1 MADAT
6 PTEAIS
12 TSAPEQPALRLPP
25 WRWIWRLLWL
35 IVLVSA
41 LAWFAAIVLN
51 RVRDLLTI
59 LLFALFASFALE
71 PAASYLAQ
79 RGWRRGV
86 ATFAIMAAAGLLG
99 VLLLALMIPVFVDQL
114 VALVRS
120 APDLLDELSGFTD
133 RVFRISISQSSI
145 EEALAKAD
153 LRLAGIAQNVAGN
166 ILGVGAAVLGTIFNL
181 LMLALF
187 TFYLVAEGPK
197 LRRLVCSV
205 LPPAQQETVLW
216 TWEVAIDKTGAYL
229 YSRLILAFLSGTA
242 TYLILSILGVQSAL
256 PLAVWMGLVSQFI
269 PVIGTYI
276 AMSLPL
282 LVAAVGQP
290 FDALVLVI
298 FFTAYQQV
306 ENVFLGPKISSRTLQ
321 LHPAVAFAAAIAGGS
336 VGGIMGA
343 FLSLPAAAIVQALG
357 SAYVHRHEVLDTE
370 LTRHDEEADELP
382 GEAQTVERTSRGVR
396 RLLERL
402 RKLGS

>member
-1 MADAT
+1 MADVEGT
-6 PTEAIS
+6 MEPVEAE
-12 TSAPEQPALRLPP
+12 PLRLPP

-35 IVLVSA
+35 IVLVA
-41 LAWFAAIVLN
+41 TLASFAAIILY
-51 RVRDLLTI
+51 RVRGLITI
-59 LLFALFASFALE
+59 LVLALFASFALE
-71 PAASYLAQ
+71 PAASYLVK
-79 RGWRRGV
+79 RGWRRGF
-86 ATFAIMAAAGLLG
+86 ATFAIMSAAGLLA
-99 VLLLALMIPVFVDQL
+99 LLLLVLMVPVFINQL

-120 APDLLDELSGFTD
+120 APDLLADLSGFTD
-133 RVFRISISQSSI
+133 DVFGFSISQTAI

-153 LRLAGIAQNVAGN
+153 IRLAEIAQDVAGN
-166 ILGVGAAVLGTIFNL
+166 ILGFGAAVLGTIFNL

-197 LRRLVCSV
+197 VRRLVCSV

-229 YSRLILAFLSGTA
+229 YSRLILAFLSGAA
-242 TYLILSILGVQSAL
+242 TYLILSILDVQSAL

-276 AMSLPL
+276 AMALPL
-282 LVAAVGQP
+282 LVAVVAQP
-290 FDALVLVI
+290 FDAVILVI

-306 ENVFLGPKISSRTLQ
+306 ENVFLNPRISSRTLQ

-336 VGGIMGA
+336 IGGIMGA
-343 FLSLPAAAIVQALG
+343 FLALPAAAIVQAIG
-357 SAYVHRHEVLDTE
+357 SAYLHRHEVLERE
-370 LTRHDEEADELP
+370 LTRAEDEGDEGTPEEDEA
-382 GEAQTVERTSRGVR
+382 VERTSRGFR
-396 RLLERL
+396 NLLERL

>member
-1 MADAT
+1 MAEIEPA
-6 PTEAIS
+6 PTIEPS
-12 TSAPEQPALRLPP
+12 PLRLPP

-35 IVLVSA
+35 IVAVSA
-41 LAWFAAIVLN
+41 LAGFAGYVLF

-71 PAASYLAQ
+71 PAASYLVQ

-86 ATFAIMAAAGLLG
+86 ATFAIMAVAGLMG
-99 VLLLALMIPVFVDQL
+99 VLLLALMIPVFVEQL

-120 APDLLDELSGFTD
+120 APELLDELSGFTD
-133 RVFRISISQSSI
+133 RVFGFSLSADSVRD
-145 EEALAKAD
+145 ALARAD
-153 LRLAGIAQNVAGN
+153 LRLGEITGNVAGN
-166 ILGVGAAVLGTIFNL
+166 ILGVGAAVLGTIFRL

-197 LRRLVCSV
+197 VRRLVCSV

-229 YSRLILAFLSGTA
+229 YSRLILAILSGAA
-242 TYLILSILGVQSAL
+242 TYLILSIIGVQSAL

-282 LVAAVGQP
+282 LVAVVGQP
-290 FDALVLVI
+290 FDALILVI
-298 FFTAYQQV
+298 FFTAYQQI
-306 ENVFLGPKISSRTLQ
+306 ENVFLSPKISSKTLQ
-321 LHPAVAFAAAIAGGS
+321 LHPAVAFGAAIAGGS
-336 VGGIMGA
+336 VGGITGA
-343 FLSLPAAAIVQALG
+343 FLSLPAAAIVQAVA
-357 SAYVHRHEVLDTE
+357 SAYLHRHEVLDSE
-370 LTRHDEEADELP
+370 LTRHDDESEEVTV
-382 GEAQTVERTSRGVR
+382 GEAVAAERTSRGFR
-396 RLLERL
+396 RLLDRF
-402 RKLGS
+402 RTLGS

>member
-1 MADAT
+1 MAEAEGYGQPAT
-6 PTEAIS
+6 P
-12 TSAPEQPALRLPP
+12 PLRLPP

-35 IVLVSA
+35 IVAVSA
-41 LAWFAAIVLN
+41 LAAFAAYILYQ
-51 RVRDLLTI
+51 VRDLLTI
-59 LLFALFASFALE
+59 LLFSLFASFALE
-71 PAASYLAQ
+71 PAASYLVR
-79 RGWRRGV
+79 RGWRRGL

-99 VLLLALMIPVFVDQL
+99 VLLLALMIPVFIEQL

-120 APDLLDELSGFTD
+120 APDLLTDISGFTA
-133 RVFRISISQSSI
+133 RVFGFSISAASI

-153 LRLAGIAQNVAGN
+153 LRLAEIAQNVAGN
-166 ILGVGAAVLGTIFNL
+166 ILGVGAAVLGTVFRL
-181 LMLALF
+181 LMLGLF
-187 TFYLVAEGPK
+187 TFYIVAEGPK

-229 YSRLILAFLSGTA
+229 YSRMILAFLSGVA
-242 TYLILSILGVQSAL
+242 TYLVLSILGVQSAL

-282 LVAAVGQP
+282 LVAVVGHP
-290 FDALVLVI
+290 FDALVLVL

-306 ENVFLGPKISSRTLQ
+306 ENVFLSPKISSRTLQ
-321 LHPAVAFAAAIAGGS
+321 LHPAVAFGAAIAGGS
-336 VGGIMGA
+336 VGGITGA
-343 FLSLPAAAIVQALG
+343 FLSLPAAAIVQAVA
-357 SAYVHRHEVLDTE
+357 SAYLHRHEVVDTE
-370 LTRHDEEADELP
+370 LTRHDVVDDGVPTA
-382 GEAQTVERTSRGVR
+382 GEQQAAERTSRGIR

-402 RKLGS
+402 KRRES